1 MDFSV
6 VPLAA
11 GTSPRRGCRLVDVR
25 PVRVHRISDGHRVP
39 ALRSVHARPLSASR
53 LEDGD
58 PASRVMRAGP
68 GGKCDARAG
77 PPTVEKDDPA
87 RTSTTNDKKLGPQEG
102 SSGAHGKRQIV
113 LRITSCCSTKAAELV
128 GGIAM
133 RYAKR
138 ILVAGAIFSSYSVA
152 LAFDKKEIG
161 STLHH
166 ADSSGGSSSKKSTD
180 NGAPAA
186 KPNALTASD
195 SGASGSSTLSSNKD
209 ITITSNKDI
218 TITNSVG
225 NITFHGSAHGLA
237 PLTIKIGRR
246 PHC

>member
-1 MDFSV
+1 
-6 VPLAA
+6 
-11 GTSPRRGCRLVDVR
+11 
-25 PVRVHRISDGHRVP
+25 
-39 ALRSVHARPLSASR
+39 
-53 LEDGD
+53 
-58 PASRVMRAGP
+58 
-68 GGKCDARAG
+68 
-77 PPTVEKDDPA
+77 
-87 RTSTTNDKKLGPQEG
+87 
-102 SSGAHGKRQIV
+102 
-113 LRITSCCSTKAAELV
+113 
-128 GGIAM
+128 M

-138 ILVAGAIFSSYSVA
+138 ILVAVAIFSSYSAA

-186 KPNALTASD
+186 KPNAPTASD

-225 NITFHGSAHGLA
+225 NITFHGSAHGSA

>member
-1 MDFSV
+1 
-6 VPLAA
+6 
-11 GTSPRRGCRLVDVR
+11 
-25 PVRVHRISDGHRVP
+25 
-39 ALRSVHARPLSASR
+39 
-53 LEDGD
+53 
-58 PASRVMRAGP
+58 MRAGP

-138 ILVAGAIFSSYSVA
+138 ILVAGAIFSSYSAA

-180 NGAPAA
+180 SAAPAA
-186 KPNALTASD
+186 KRHAPTASNSAAKARERLKD
-195 SGASGSSTLSSNKD
+195 GRPVLVVQPLSSGSSTLSSNKD
-209 ITITSNKDI
+209 IRITASA
-218 TITNSVG
+218 G